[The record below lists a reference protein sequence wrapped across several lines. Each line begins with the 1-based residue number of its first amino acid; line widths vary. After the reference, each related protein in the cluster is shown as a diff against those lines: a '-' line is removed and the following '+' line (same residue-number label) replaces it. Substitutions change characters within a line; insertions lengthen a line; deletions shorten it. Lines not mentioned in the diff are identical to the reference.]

1 MKTERVML
9 VSSRSLL
16 GAGIM
21 HLLER
26 VADLQV
32 EMATV
37 DDPELAQKIRRF
49 VPNTIVLHAAC
60 DSPESEII
68 TRFLKDYPRVRVVS
82 LDLHRTDM
90 EVYRMDRHEGTSF
103 DRLLK
108 VIRNEG

>member
-37 DDPELAQKIRRF
+37 DDPELAQKMRRF

-60 DSPESEII
+60 DSPEPEII
-68 TRFLKDYPRVRVVS
+68 TRFLKQHPGVRVVS